1 MKKNII
7 LLFLTIYC
15 QILQAQKIYIYGEI
29 EESNID
35 SLTEYIDDIFL
46 SNRKIKQIKIFCTSY
61 QSNDLADCKPLI
73 ATKKNFRN
81 ELMSYYSKNIENN
94 DVIFEFEKLNQIKN
108 ELMTLNENS
117 EIQILDKCESIR
129 GRLSDKLHVYNTL
142 KLGNESRPEFVNPFS
157 NKNAIVLLSF
167 YRPSVNLTNVKLDKT
182 DIQFSNNSC
191 NTVSMK
197 KDIIL
202 AGTLLAIHC
211 KLKNIVINQS
221 GKSTKLPSG
230 NTNFTHPLTLK
241 KGTNEISIVI
251 TYANNITE
259 TNNIQIEYLGDEKI
273 NFITPSESG
282 EVMEICQSNDKNAY
296 EQIQIQFETRISPNL
311 LKLNIKKINDLNNS
325 ETKSMTLI
333 LSNYVVEDITTN
345 EDDKIRKYCFYL
357 NARDIFY
364 QLVSPKGYGACLWPS
379 ETSYTIYFTMVDSAI
394 RASKELNGIIIMDAG
409 DEGAIKR
416 PTCSSCN

>member
-81 ELMSYYSKNIENN
+81 ELISYYSKNIENN

-117 EIQILDKCESIR
+117 EIQILDKCEAIR